1 MSIHLR
7 NCNLNFIYLK
17 LARFYRPLS
26 HILASC
32 QGDSLSIKW
41 EITRREQQVKTGNV
55 PRASGAMKSRSST
68 SVRDVDLRLRRQK
81 LLHAFRVS
89 IQGTHVY
96 WHHSA
101 VATSLFNNENGKVC
115 CKKETIFLKQD
126 NNPSFPSIVHPFIIV
141 S

>member
-1 MSIHLR
+1 M
-7 NCNLNFIYLK
+7 
-17 LARFYRPLS
+17 
-26 HILASC
+26 
-32 QGDSLSIKW
+32 SIKW

-101 VATSLFNNENGKVC
+101 VATSLFNNENGKAF
-115 CKKETIFLKQD
+115 CKMERYVAKKKRYSLNKITIHHFHQ
-126 NNPSFPSIVHPFIIV
+126 SSIVFICATCNRRLGRIRSERAV
-141 S
+141 ENGRAS